1 MDASQLGPKEI
12 LKRCHVVEIEIPA
25 AILTFDEVYNIVISS
40 NLFYYFNY

>member
-12 LKRCHVVEIEIPA
+12 LKRYHVVGIEIPV

-40 NLFYYFNY
+40 NLFHYFNY